1 MNMTIKFADLE
12 PKLKTWSDRFALKIA
27 MCPIFMKFN
36 TQSKQSI
43 LIMNKI
49 LGIDNLDP
57 KLLIREN
64 LVQKLKCAPIFMRF
78 GTQAIF

>member
-1 MNMTIKFADLE
+1 
-12 PKLKTWSDRFALKIA
+12 
-27 MCPIFMKFN
+27 
-36 TQSKQSI
+36 
-43 LIMNKI
+43 MNKI